1 MGYKHWLL
9 VEGPDDQHVLRN
21 LLRHYN
27 VPCAIPKRD
36 PIDGNTIV
44 IDGKGGIENL
54 FDSLQVILDDGDL
67 ERLGI
72 VVDANTNIDA
82 RWVSLCNILIDFG
95 DVNIPA
101 NPDPHGTIMSLG
113 QTLRTLTV
121 GVWIMPNNKL
131 SGILED
137 FIGFLVP
144 EGDLL
149 WERAK
154 NCVEGIPETEQL
166 FPKVHKPKANI
177 HTWLAWQEEPGTPL
191 GLAITKRYFDVNVPH
206 AQQLVNWTRRL
217 FDLQLD
223 PTR

>member
-21 LLRHYN
+21 LFRHYN

-36 PIDGNTIV
+36 PIDGDTVV
-44 IDGKGGIENL
+44 IESKDGIENL
-54 FDSLQVILDDGDL
+54 LDSLQVILDDGDL

-82 RWVSLCNILIDFG
+82 RWVSLRNVLINFG
-95 DVNIPA
+95 GVNIPA
-101 NPDPHGTIMSLG
+101 DLDPNGTIMSLE

-131 SGILED
+131 PGILED

-154 NCVEGIPETEQL
+154 DCVGSIPEAERL
-166 FPKVHKPKANI
+166 FPKVHEPKANI
-177 HTWLAWQEEPGTPL
+177 HTWLAWQEEPGAPL
-191 GLAITKRYFDVNVPH
+191 GLAITKRYLDVNVPH

-217 FDLQLD
+217 FNL
-223 PTR
+223 

>member
-21 LLRHYN
+21 LLRHYD
-27 VPCAIPKRD
+27 VPCAIQRD
-36 PIDGNTIV
+36 PIDGDTIV
-44 IDGKGGIENL
+44 IEGKDGVENL
-54 FDSLQVILDDGDL
+54 LDSLQVILDDGDL

-82 RWVSLCNILIDFG
+82 RWVSLRNVLINFG
-95 DVNIPA
+95 GVNIPA
-101 NPDPHGTIMSLG
+101 DLDPNGTIMSLE

-131 SGILED
+131 PGILED

-154 NCVEGIPETEQL
+154 DCVESIPEAERL
-166 FPKVHKPKANI
+166 FPKAHEPKANI

-191 GLAITKRYFDVNVPH
+191 GLAITKRYFDVNAPH
-206 AQQLVNWTRRL
+206 ARQLVDWARRL
-217 FDLQLD
+217 FVL
-223 PTR
+223 